1 MKKILTFL
9 MMFVTTAGILS
20 AQVPQL
26 PSNGTNGSQDLSDA
40 PDYEES
46 DGPTL
51 SYQFVVR
58 DESNNLV
65 VDQNVNVEVRIE
77 STGATADDV
86 YPYVENF
93 EALHTNHNGMLSLTL
108 GGEGRD
114 GSLTAVN
121 WATARI
127 YITVTETNGNRLIM
141 QFEEPVYAVPYALQS
156 SFLLTTPQIVDY
168 VAEWSGHGSED
179 VEAIIAALRSNQ
191 PFLTAIRDT
200 VVEYVKNHFDIS
212 KQVVRYYMHKVSGDD
227 VREAYNYY
235 ETRLNSE
242 VKKAVVNCVKDY
254 LKRHRSMAVELAK
267 YYLRTT
273 NADEIDALYAKL
285 TANTA
290 VYDFA
295 TEKVDAV
302 LDDYLRSI
310 GLDPQCLA
318 DNNFGTLCDLQAAAA
333 NMNSNPNDTCPRITS
348 FTNTSKD
355 GLAALAINGGII
367 MTAYVKNYSANKVSA
382 YGMEIREESET
393 NYTPRPNVRYIPL
406 ANNFGK
412 LVDTMA
418 ETNYCR
424 DSILSKAY
432 ITVNT
437 NHPCAQSNTNNV
449 TVMNDAYRV
458 PGYTLAIQR
467 DGDKLKAVFTPVE
480 AQQFFTSQRPNN
492 VDWYVDNE
500 QEPRAHGMEF
510 TLPANYTK
518 ITAKAHLR
526 ECRDEAEYTN
536 N

>member
-26 PSNGTNGSQDLSDA
+26 PSNEPNGSQDHSDA

-65 VDQNVNVEVRIE
+65 VDQDVNVEVRIE

-86 YPYVENF
+86 YPYFENF

-121 WATARI
+121 WATARV

-168 VAEWSGHGSED
+168 VAEWSGHGEED
-179 VEAIIAALRSNQ
+179 VDAIVAALRSNQ
-191 PFLTAIRDT
+191 PFLTTIRDT

-212 KQVVRYYMHKVSGDD
+212 KRVVRHYMHKVSGDD

-235 ETRLNSE
+235 ETRLDADVKAE
-242 VKKAVVNCVKDY
+242 IVKCVKKY
-254 LKRHRSMAVELAK
+254 LKRHRSMAMELAK

-273 NADEIDALYAKL
+273 NAAEIDALYAKL

-302 LDDYLRSI
+302 LDDYLRTI

-318 DNNFGTLCDLQAAAA
+318 TYHFDNICDLQAAAD
-333 NMNSNPNDTCPRITS
+333 NMSNDPSDTCPRITS
-348 FTNTSKD
+348 FTNTSND
-355 GLAALAINGGII
+355 GLVALALNGGII
-367 MTAYVKNYSANKVSA
+367 MTAYVKNYSENKVTA
-382 YGMEIREESET
+382 YGMRLSEDGVT
-393 NYTPRPNVRYIPL
+393 YEPRTVHYIPL
-406 ANNFGK
+406 TGNFGK
-412 LVDTMA
+412 LVDTMNL
-418 ETNYCR
+418 TNYCR
-424 DSILSKAY
+424 AHLYSQAY
-432 ITVNT
+432 LTVTDVDCQITENTEVNDEY
-437 NHPCAQSNTNNV
+437 N
-449 TVMNDAYRV
+449 V
-458 PGYTLAIQR
+458 PGYTFTIQKE
-467 DGDKLKAVFTPVE
+467 GNTLKTVFSPNE
-480 AQQFFTSQRPNN
+480 AQQFFSSRRPNN
-492 VDWYVDNE
+492 VKWYVNDVYQQGKDGLEFDVTNIDLNSNTV
-500 QEPRAHGMEF
+500 RAHAF
-510 TLPANYTK
+510 
-518 ITAKAHLR
+518 LR
-526 ECRDEAEYTN
+526 DCTYDAEYHN

>member
-9 MMFVTTAGILS
+9 MMFAMTAGILS
-20 AQVPQL
+20 AQ
-26 PSNGTNGSQDLSDA
+26 TADLQ
-40 PDYEES
+40 
-46 DGPTL
+46 GPTL
-51 SYQFVVR
+51 SYQVVVR
-58 DESNNLV
+58 DAQNNLV
-65 VDQNVNVEVRIE
+65 VDSAVKARVTILAPEAVYTEVI
-77 STGATADDV
+77 TGR
-86 YPYVENF
+86 
-93 EALHTNHNGMLSLTL
+93 TNNNGMLALTIGL
-108 GGEGRD
+108 EPAMD
-114 GSLTAVN
+114 VVEPIVEPTSDFVN
-121 WATARI
+121 PFAQIDWSIARI
-127 YITVTETNGNRLIM
+127 QMEITSPEGTRIM
-141 QFEEPVYAVPYALQS
+141 SYVEDVYAVPYALQS

-310 GLDPQCLA
+310 GLDTACLHQYG
-318 DNNFGTLCDLQAAAA
+318 FSTLCDLKAAAA
-333 NMNSNPNDTCPRITS
+333 NMNGNPNDTCPRITS

-382 YGMEIREESET
+382 YGMQIREENET
-393 NYTPRPNVRYIPL
+393 AFHDRTVHYIPL

-510 TLPANYTK
+510 TLPDNYTK

>member
-26 PSNGTNGSQDLSDA
+26 PSNGTNGNQDLSGA

-86 YPYVENF
+86 YSYFENF

-156 SFLLTTPQIVDY
+156 GFLLTTQQIVDY
-168 VAEWSGHGSED
+168 VAEGSGHGEED
-179 VEAIIAALRSNQ
+179 VDAIVAALRSNQ
-191 PFLTAIRDT
+191 PFLTTIRDT

-212 KQVVRYYMHKVSGDD
+212 KQVIRYYLHTVSGAD
-227 VREAYNYY
+227 VREAYDHVMAIDQNVRN
-235 ETRLNSE
+235 EI
-242 VKKAVVNCVKDY
+242 VNCVKDY
-254 LKRHRSMAVELAK
+254 LKRHRNMAVELAK

-273 NADEIDALYAKL
+273 NAAEINALYGKL
-285 TANTA
+285 IANDPVNQFVT
-290 VYDFA
+290 
-295 TEKVDAV
+295 TKVDAV
-302 LDDYLRSI
+302 LDDYLRTI
-310 GLDPQCLA
+310 GLDPQCLS
-318 DNNFGTLCDLQAAAA
+318 NYHFNTLCDLQAAAA
-333 NMNSNPNDTCPRITS
+333 NMNYDPNDTCPRITS
-348 FTNTSKD
+348 VANTAND
-355 GLAALAINGGII
+355 GLVALYLNQGII
-367 MTAYVKNYSANKVSA
+367 MTAYVKNYDPNKVSSF
-382 YGMEIREESET
+382 GFKLNNDNTIR
-393 NYTPRPNVRYIPL
+393 PAHYIEL
-406 ANNFGK
+406 SNNFGK
-412 LVDTMA
+412 FVDTLN
-418 ETNYCR
+418 ETQYCGV
-424 DSILSKAY
+424 DVTATAVLE
-432 ITVNT
+432 
-437 NHPCAQSNTNNV
+437 TNNV
-449 TVMNDAYRV
+449 CPVDVEISKSMTYTV
-458 PGYTLAIQR
+458 PGYDLAIQK
-467 DGDKLKAVFTPVE
+467 DGNTLKAVFTPTE
-480 AQQFFTSQRPNN
+480 AQQYFASQRPNN
-492 VDWYVDNE
+492 VDWYVDGVY
-500 QEPRAHGMEF
+500 QASGMEF
-510 TLPANYTK
+510 TLPSTYTT

-526 ECRDEAEYTN
+526 ECRDEATYPN

>member
-86 YPYVENF
+86 YSYFENF

-127 YITVTETNGNRLIM
+127 YITVTETDGNRLIM

-156 SFLLTTPQIVDY
+156 SFLLTTPQIVAY
-168 VAEWSGHGSED
+168 VADWSHGEED
-179 VEAIIAALRSNQ
+179 VDAIVAALRGNE
-191 PFLTAIRDT
+191 PFLNTLRDT
-200 VVEYVKNHFDIS
+200 VVEYVKNHIEIS
-212 KQVVRYYMHKVSGDD
+212 KRVIRYYMHKVSGDD
-227 VREAYNYY
+227 VRELYDHVMALDEN
-235 ETRLNSE
+235 
-242 VKKAVVNCVKDY
+242 VKKEIVSCAKDY
-254 LKRHRSMAVELAK
+254 LKRHRDLALDLAK

-273 NADEIDALYAKL
+273 NAAEIDALYAKL
-285 TANTA
+285 VANEPI
-290 VYDFA
+290 YQFA
-295 TEKVDAV
+295 SAKVDAV
-302 LDDYLRSI
+302 LDDYLSTI

-318 DNNFGTLCDLQAAAA
+318 TYHFDNICDLQAAAA
-333 NMNSNPNDTCPRITS
+333 NMSNDPSDTCPRITS
-348 FTNTSKD
+348 FTNTSND
-355 GLAALAINGGII
+355 GLVALALNGGII

-526 ECRDEAEYTN
+526 ECRDEATYPN